1 MRRFRS
7 SDRLGGSTS
16 VFRVV
21 ALPSRQLEARQ
32 RLFLEILAKQVS
44 ESGDSRRIAITE
56 CAALDD
62 TNFCRTGL
70 PLLGRNIVFQQMFH
84 NHYVISSLDDGSI
97 PD

>member
-44 ESGDSRRIAITE
+44 ESGDSRRIAITLSAQPWTTLISAE
-56 CAALDD
+56 QV
-62 TNFCRTGL
+62 CRSLAETL
-70 PLLGRNIVFQQMFH
+70 FFNKCFTI
-84 NHYVISSLDDGSI
+84 ITSSVL
-97 PD
+97 